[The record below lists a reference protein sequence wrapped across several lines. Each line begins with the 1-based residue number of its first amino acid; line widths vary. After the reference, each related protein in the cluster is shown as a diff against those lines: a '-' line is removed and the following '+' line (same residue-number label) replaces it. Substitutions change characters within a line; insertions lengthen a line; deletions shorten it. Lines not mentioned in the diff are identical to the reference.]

1 MKAKDFFTD
10 KSVIDSMKILVNYID
25 SLMKDETLKY
35 STKVICMN
43 YISELCKKFFTFPE
57 ILYAMKV
64 PIQDIT
70 TGGEEILIF
79 TTLLN
84 IFATDHTFKEYENK
98 KIVIFLILDK
108 EIYYN
113 MPKL

>member
-1 MKAKDFFTD
+1 MKTIVNF
-10 KSVIDSMKILVNYID
+10 IDSFI
-25 SLMKDETLKY
+25 KDDNLKY

-43 YISELCKKFFTFPE
+43 FISELCKKFFTYPE

-98 KIVIFLILDK
+98 KIVFFFKTD
-108 EIYYN
+108 
-113 MPKL
+113 

>member
-1 MKAKDFFTD
+1 MKLT
-10 KSVIDSMKILVNYID
+10 VNSID
-25 SLMKDETLKY
+25 SLMRDESLKY

-43 YISELCKKFFTFPE
+43 FISELCKKFFTFPE
-57 ILYAMKV
+57 ILFAMKV

-84 IFATDHTFKEYENK
+84 IFATDHNFKEYDNK
-98 KIVIFLILDK
+98 KIV
-108 EIYYN
+108 Y
-113 MPKL
+113 